1 MYLIQFLL
9 PLTDEDG
16 RAFESAAFSRVS
28 QELTEAFGG
37 VTAYLRA
44 PAEGAWKDSGGG
56 VSRDQVVIYEVMV
69 PDLDRDWWRRYRASL
84 EQRFRQDTILLRAS
98 EVEQL

>member
-9 PLTDEDG
+9 PLADEAG
-16 RAFESAAFSRVS
+16 RPFEREAFARVS

-44 PAEGAWKDSGGG
+44 PAEGAWKDAAGG

-69 PDLDRDWWRRYRASL
+69 PQLDRAWWRQYRATL
-84 EQRFRQDTILLRAS
+84 EARFDQESILLRAS
-98 EVEQL
+98 AVEQL